1 MIIYIYICVYYA
13 YIIIY
18 IYNLNIIIYR
28 LFELFEEVW
37 RPEVLWHGVVHA
49 RDDLVYRLF
58 PRLFRILS
66 VLDGYEKF
74 A

>member
-1 MIIYIYICVYYA
+1 MCVYYA

-18 IYNLNIIIYR
+18 IYNLYIIIYR